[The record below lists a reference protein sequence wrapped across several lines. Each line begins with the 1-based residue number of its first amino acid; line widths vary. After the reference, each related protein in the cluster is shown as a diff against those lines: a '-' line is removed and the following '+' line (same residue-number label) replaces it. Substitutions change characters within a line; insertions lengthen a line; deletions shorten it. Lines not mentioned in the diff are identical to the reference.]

1 MTFYEVTLIA
11 TVRETVTVL
20 ARDVDEAA
28 DLALDLVPERSRAW
42 DVEDIC
48 IGEAL
53 NMFNDDDN

>member
-1 MTFYEVTLIA
+1 MTFYEVTLVA

-42 DVEDIC
+42 DIEDIC
-48 IGEAL
+48 RGEAL
-53 NMFNDDDN
+53 ELPTERA

>member
-1 MTFYEVTLIA
+1 MTFYQVTLVA
-11 TVRETVTVL
+11 RTVATVTVL

-28 DLALDLVPERSRAW
+28 ELALDLVPERSRAW

-53 NMFNDDDN
+53 ELPSERA

>member
-1 MTFYEVTLIA
+1 MTFYQVTLIA

-42 DVEDIC
+42 DIEDIC
-48 IGEAL
+48 RGEAFSVL
-53 NMFNDDDN
+53 NDDDN